1 MAELIRRRRIDKKTQ
16 MNTHKPKIPTK
27 IILLILVHVFL
38 ATNLV
43 YPLSLPHNK
52 YLDHSF
58 NSSNI
63 AYISNRTIGNKLR
76 LPIGNGVD
84 RTGAALENWKR
95 KRAIAALE
103 NSKRRLYSEFWLD
116 YGIEQAKR
124 LSSSITLTPKM
135 EAYAALLLEP
145 EIYYHIWDRDNV
157 PRPFTGF
164 QQLMQAVISK
174 HDAEADVEQFSNDI
188 KQAIIEG
195 LTLLVQ
201 GLYLKMGIDIDDCN
215 SRQIG
220 ILFKPLITHF
230 VEEQFKIKERNG
242 HRVIY
247 IADKPLITDNAMH
260 DIALE
265 NIIRVFRISLFNQ
278 VLGHQPQALSA
289 FGIGTYFMET
299 KRLSWAS
306 ENILW
311 LHLIEVI
318 SRLRNHD
325 TSNLEILNL
334 LEVMWNND
342 WIPDEDR
349 FLKRLKQKN
358 TELLAEE
365 KANPAVN
372 LFKPTLEDTFGIGT
386 IEKIG
391 EAAIGNGDWLRR
403 ISKHPSV
410 VEKADITGFDLENPK
425 HQAVDPKNWEGLRIV
440 HSFDEMPYGLDL
452 LHEAFASIDLMNNP
466 NRLSQYDEHLGPGAW
481 FLFAHIFYPGSIVPK
496 PQYCL
501 FMWFETHG
509 YNYQVYTIDS
519 LPKDYPV
526 TYWWNKLAIDKTNY
540 LIVAKKPVSENT
552 GLILGHR
559 VSGRDL

>member
-1 MAELIRRRRIDKKTQ
+1 

-27 IILLILVHVFL
+27 IISLILIHVFL
-38 ATNLV
+38 AVNLV
-43 YPLSLPHNK
+43 YPSSLPHNK
-52 YLDHSF
+52 YLNHSV
-58 NSSNI
+58 SSLNI

-76 LPIGNGVD
+76 LPVGKGVD
-84 RTGAALENWKR
+84 RTGAALENWRR

-116 YGIEQAKR
+116 YWTEQSKE
-124 LSSSITLTPKM
+124 LSSAITLTPKM

-145 EIYYHIWDRDNV
+145 AVYGMWGNV

-164 QQLMQAVISK
+164 QQLIQAVISK
-174 HDAEADVEQFSNDI
+174 HGTVNTDVEQFSGDM

-195 LTLLVQ
+195 LTLLAQ

-215 SRQIG
+215 SRQMG
-220 ILFKPLITHF
+220 VLFRPLIAHF

-242 HRVIY
+242 HRIIY
-247 IADKPLITDNAMH
+247 IAGKPLITDGGIN
-260 DIALE
+260 DSSLG
-265 NIIRVFRISLFNQ
+265 NIIKIFRLRLFNQ
-278 VLGHQPQALSA
+278 VLKKQPEALSA
-289 FGIGTYFMET
+289 FGIGTYFMEA
-299 KRLSWAS
+299 KNISWAS

-318 SRLRNHD
+318 SRLRNHN

-334 LEVMWNND
+334 LEAMWSND
-342 WIPDEDR
+342 GFLDKNR

-358 TELLAEE
+358 KKLLAEE

-440 HSFDEMPYGLDL
+440 HNFDEMPYGLAL
-452 LHEAFASIDLMNNP
+452 FHEAFADYNLMNDS
-466 NRLSQYDEHLGPGAW
+466 NRLSQYDEHFSPGAW
-481 FLFAHIFYPGSIVPK
+481 FLFAHIFYQGSLVPQ

-501 FMWFETHG
+501 FVWLETRG
-509 YNYQVYTIDS
+509 YDYQVYTIDS

-526 TYWWNKLAIDKTNY
+526 TYWWNKLAIDKANY
-540 LIVAKKPVSENT
+540 LIVAKKPVSENI
-552 GLILGHR
+552 GLTSNALGHR